1 VKPTTHFQKIKNK
14 RKAGRELSLV
24 PNGLYSPAKL
34 QDRSYLNDLIA
45 E

>member
-34 QDRSYLNDLIA
+34 QDWSYLNDPIA